1 MSQSDSSAE
10 HRAPVTVNNVSH
22 VGLGWLF
29 AIVGYLAG
37 IAVAKGFVAT
47 FVAMIF
53 FPYSWY
59 LAVKHAMAM
68 AGLL

>member
-1 MSQSDSSAE
+1 MNQTESRAE
-10 HRAPVTVNNVSH
+10 DRAPVTVNNVSH

-29 AIVGYLAG
+29 AIIGYLAG
-37 IAVAKGFVAT
+37 IVVAKGFWAT

-59 LAVKHAMAM
+59 LAVKHVMAM